1 MSLGMFSIKRTT
13 VCHME
18 ERLNKSFTINDMAQG
33 CSLWVNYG
41 RILTFAPELGWTG
54 RCYMKLVR
62 HSLYN
67 LLGLGLPLVVAIFCI
82 PILIR
87 ELGDT
92 RFGLLTLIWAVV
104 SYFGLFDLG
113 LGRALTQQLA
123 VALARDDH
131 KGVGPLVAT
140 ATTLMAGLGVFAGLL
155 MALLAPWGVGLI
167 QSVPD
172 QQEAVNAVLLM
183 ALAMPSIVLTSGFR
197 GVLEARHAFGI
208 INAIRLPMGLFTFIG
223 PVVVVLYGS
232 TRLDVVTGVLA
243 AGRIVACAVHAVYAW
258 HVLPDDHGR
267 LAFRKT
273 LLKPLCVSGGWLT
286 LSNII
291 SPFMGYVDR
300 FIIGGVVSAAAVAH
314 YTTPQE
320 IVTKLW
326 IVPGALTA
334 VLFPAFAAD
343 VTKQDRKTRPLF
355 AKAVH
360 WLFLTLFP
368 VTLFLVLFAQEIL
381 TVWVGAE
388 FALQSAKL
396 MQIFAAGI
404 LINCL
409 AHVPFTLIQGV
420 GQPRITALIHSFE
433 LPFFIFALSVL
444 TADYGVIGAALAWF
458 FRMFVDALLM
468 FVFCNFLRGW
478 SQKSLVSIRIFGYA
492 LFVGI
497 AFSGVL
503 IANWNLRALW
513 VVLVFVILV
522 LTILKY
528 EFPKKTSNSSVK

>member
-1 MSLGMFSIKRTT
+1 MR
-13 VCHME
+13 
-18 ERLNKSFTINDMAQG
+18 
-33 CSLWVNYG
+33 
-41 RILTFAPELGWTG
+41 
-54 RCYMKLVR
+54 LVR

-67 LLGLGLPLVVAIFCI
+67 LLGLGLPLVVAVFCI
-82 PILIR
+82 PVLIR
-87 ELGDT
+87 ELGEA

-123 VALARDDH
+123 VALAGDDH

-140 ATTLMAGLGVFAGLL
+140 ATVLMAVLGIFAGLL

-183 ALAMPSIVLTSGFR
+183 ALAMPAIVLTSGLR

-208 INAIRLPMGLFTFIG
+208 INAIRLPMGLFTFLG

-232 TRLDVVTGVLA
+232 TRLDVVTAVLA
-243 AGRIVACAVHAVYAW
+243 AGRIVACVVHAWYAW
-258 HVLPDDHGR
+258 RVLPDDHGR
-267 LAFRKT
+267 LVLRKR

-343 VTKQDRKTRPLF
+343 VTKQDGKTRPLF

-368 VTLFLVLFAQEIL
+368 VTLFLALFAQEIL

-409 AHVPFTLIQGV
+409 AHVPFTLIQGA
-420 GQPRITALIHSFE
+420 GQPRITALIHSVE
-433 LPFFIFALSVL
+433 LPFFLLALWGL
-444 TADYGVIGAALAWF
+444 TSKYGVLGAALAWF
-458 FRMFVDALLM
+458 LRMVVDTLFM
-468 FVFCNFLRGW
+468 FISCNYLQSW
-478 SQKSLVSIRIFGYA
+478 SQRTLISPRVFGYMLLA
-492 LFVGI
+492 AVGF
-497 AFSGVL
+497 AGVFSD
-503 IANWNLRALW
+503 NWVLRA
-513 VVLVFVILV
+513 VLVIAVTIISAIILFKHE
-522 LTILKY
+522 LAKNI
-528 EFPKKTSNSSVK
+528 PKQGAE

>member
-1 MSLGMFSIKRTT
+1 
-13 VCHME
+13 
-18 ERLNKSFTINDMAQG
+18 
-33 CSLWVNYG
+33 
-41 RILTFAPELGWTG
+41 
-54 RCYMKLVR
+54 MKLVR

-67 LLGLGLPLVVAIFCI
+67 LLGLGLPLVVAVFCI
-82 PILIR
+82 PVLIR
-87 ELGDT
+87 ELGEA

-113 LGRALTQQLA
+113 LGRALTQLLA
-123 VALARDDH
+123 VAMAENDEKRA
-131 KGVGPLVAT
+131 GPLVAT
-140 ATTLMAGLGVFAGLL
+140 ATALMAGLGIFAGLL
-155 MALLAPWGVGLI
+155 MALLAPWGVGMI

-183 ALAMPSIVLTSGFR
+183 ALAMPAIVLTSGFR

-208 INAIRLPMGLFTFIG
+208 VNAIRLPMGLFTFLG

-232 TRLDVVTGVLA
+232 TRLDVVTAVLA
-243 AGRIVACAVHAVYAW
+243 AGRIVACAVHAWYAW
-258 HVLPDDHGR
+258 RVLPDGHGR
-267 LAFRKT
+267 LAIEKT
-273 LLKPLCVSGGWLT
+273 LLRPLCVSGGWLT

-320 IVTKLW
+320 MITKLW

-334 VLFPAFAAD
+334 VLFPAFATD
-343 VTKQDRKTRPLF
+343 VTKRDGKTRPLF

-368 VTLFLVLFAQEIL
+368 ITLLLALFAHEIL

-388 FALQSAKL
+388 FALQSAIL

-409 AHVPFTLIQGV
+409 AHVPFTLIQGA
-420 GQPRITALIHSFE
+420 GQPRIVALIHTIE
-433 LPFFIFALSVL
+433 LPFFLLALWGL
-444 TADYGVIGAALAWF
+444 TLHYGVLGAALAWLL
-458 FRMFVDALLM
+458 RMSVDTLLM
-468 FVFCNFLRGW
+468 FIFCNALQGW
-478 SQKSLVSIRIFGYA
+478 PQKNLINSRILGYA
-492 LFVGI
+492 LLVAL
-497 AFSGVL
+497 AFAGVL
-503 IANWNLRALW
+503 IDSW
-513 VVLVFVILV
+513 VVRSVWVLSAFIISVLIL
-522 LTILKY
+522 LKY
-528 EFPKKTSNSSVK
+528 EFPKKTPSTGAE

>member
-1 MSLGMFSIKRTT
+1 
-13 VCHME
+13 ME

-123 VALARDDH
+123 VALAGDDH
-131 KGVGPLVAT
+131 KDVGPLVAT
-140 ATTLMAGLGVFAGLL
+140 ATTLMAGLGILAGLL

-172 QQEAVNAVLLM
+172 QQEAVNAVLFM
-183 ALAMPSIVLTSGFR
+183 ALAMPAIVLTSGFR

-243 AGRIVACAVHAVYAW
+243 AGRMVACAVHGWYAW
-258 HVLPDDHGR
+258 RVLPDDHGR
-267 LAFRKT
+267 LALRKT
-273 LLKPLCVSGGWLT
+273 LIRPLCVSGGWLT

-343 VTKQDRKTRPLF
+343 VTKRDGKTRPLF

-368 VTLFLVLFAQEIL
+368 VTLFLALFAQEIL
-381 TVWVGAE
+381 MVWVGAE

-396 MQIFAAGI
+396 MKIFAAGI

-420 GQPRITALIHSFE
+420 GQPRITALIHSVE
-433 LPFFIFALSVL
+433 LPLFLLALWGL
-444 TADYGVIGAALAWF
+444 TSKYGVLGAALAWF
-458 FRMFVDALLM
+458 LRIIFDTLFMFFL
-468 FVFCNFLRGW
+468 CNYLQSW
-478 SQKSLVSIRIFGYA
+478 SQKTLISPRVLGYMLLA
-492 LFVGI
+492 TVGF
-497 AFSGVL
+497 AGVFSD
-503 IANWNLRALW
+503 NWILRA
-513 VVLVFVILV
+513 VLVIAVTIISAIILFKHEFVQNI
-522 LTILKY
+522 
-528 EFPKKTSNSSVK
+528 PKQGAE